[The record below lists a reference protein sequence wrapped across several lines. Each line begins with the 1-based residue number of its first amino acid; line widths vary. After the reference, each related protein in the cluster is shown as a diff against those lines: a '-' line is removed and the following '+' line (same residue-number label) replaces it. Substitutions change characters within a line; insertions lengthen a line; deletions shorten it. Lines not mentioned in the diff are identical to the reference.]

1 MLLKQCGTICDHSEI
16 KCKLQHLSEK
26 SILSSVVP
34 SDDVTLYVKIRYIVL
49 SNTGAPSLEQIQAQH
64 NLINRVCNREH
75 LEELKTVPTNS
86 YYASFASVID
96 KPWNIRFLPIDR
108 PLSEDDDIE
117 RHVISENTVFSN
129 IDEIIQANNY
139 IKPGVLNCYI
149 TKLTGSLLGQA
160 YVAIDPGVF
169 VIDIGTVGGVD
180 SNGNIVHGTGGY
192 IQYDT
197 GKTAIHEIGHCFG
210 LEHTFSGTC
219 EPDDHLYHDI
229 PLQKYPNFDAT
240 ITQNSNGEYVG
251 ANDNR
256 YWDCNKPNATRIP
269 LESPFSC
276 IDSNDCLNENVS
288 YEMFFNVMDYGS
300 DDLCLVFAHTQV
312 ATVRNFLIMTDMYIQ
327 KEDLKPNNNNNTT
340 DDDSNNDNSQIK
352 KTTTINCKHNKNT
365 WIYWLP
371 IIIISVVLF
380 ISGVVGIFLL
390 VKKSKV
396 T

>member
-16 KCKLQHLSEK
+16 KCKLQHLREK
-26 SILSSVVP
+26 KSVRSSVIP

-75 LEELKTVPTNS
+75 VEELQTVPTNS
-86 YYASFASVID
+86 YYANFASVID

-108 PLSEDDDIE
+108 PLSEDDIE
-117 RHVISENTVFSN
+117 RHVISENTVFSH
-129 IDEIIQANNY
+129 IDEITRQPNNY

-149 TKLTGSLLGQA
+149 TKLKDNLLGQA
-160 YVAIDPGVF
+160 YVARDPGIF

-180 SNGNIVHGTGGY
+180 SNGNIVRGTGV
-192 IQYDT
+192 IHYDT

-210 LEHTFSGTC
+210 LEHTFYETC
-219 EPDDHLYHDI
+219 EPDEYLYDDI
-229 PLQKYPNFDAT
+229 PLQKHPNYDAI
-240 ITQNSNGEYVG
+240 ITQNLDGEYIG

-256 YWDCNKPNATRIP
+256 YWDCNAPGVTSRFNF
-269 LESPFSC
+269 ESPFSC
-276 IDSNDCLNENVS
+276 IDSTDCSNENSS

-300 DDLCLVFAHTQV
+300 DALCLVFTHTQV

-327 KEDLKPNNNNNTT
+327 KEDLEPNNNNKNT
-340 DDDSNNDNSQIK
+340 DDDSQIK
-352 KTTTINCKHNKNT
+352 KTTTKNCKHDKNT

-380 ISGVVGIFLL
+380 ISGIVGIFVL